1 MPSSS
6 ALLAFA
12 LASVVIVA
20 IPGPSVL
27 FTIGRALSAGRR
39 AALLTVLGNALGVLA
54 QVLALAAGLGPL
66 IAASATVYTVVKTI
80 GAAYLIWLGI
90 QAIRHRRDLA
100 DAFAQGIPT
109 PAPTLHTMR
118 QGFLVG
124 VTNPKTIVFFSALL
138 PQFIDRGQPVW
149 SQFAVLG
156 LVFCAVAV
164 VGDSLVALA
173 AGAVR
178 DRVARQPERLSVI
191 GGVGGVLIAGLG
203 VVTLVTGRPATS

>member
-1 MPSSS
+1 MPTSS
-6 ALLAFA
+6 ALLAFVA
-12 LASVVIVA
+12 ASIVIVA

-27 FTIGRALSAGRR
+27 FTIGRALSGGRR

-54 QVLALAAGLGPL
+54 QVLALAVGLGSI
-66 IAASATVYTVVKTI
+66 IAASATLYTAVKAV

-90 QAIRHRRDLA
+90 QAIRHRGDLA
-100 DAFAQGIPT
+100 ASFEGAMVAPT
-109 PAPTLHTMR
+109 PTVHVLR

-138 PQFIDRGQPVW
+138 PQFIDRGEPVW
-149 SQFAVLG
+149 SQFVILG
-156 LVFCAVAV
+156 LVFTAVAI

-178 DRVARQPERLSVI
+178 DQVARRPERVGWL
-191 GGVGGVLIAGLG
+191 GGVGGALMTALG
-203 VVTLVTGRPATS
+203 VFTLVSSRPTS